1 MVKGEGFGYEGG
13 DNTSG
18 AVAETLRA
26 EWERLCADYLPVCR
40 EGLIWR
46 YSRGPRDDD
55 AEQGWKLHVSA
66 TVLTASEILKRIA
79 PMLLAS
85 DVRFKAPASLRE
97 LQKLNCGLFY
107 GYSQVG
113 KFITVYPRA
122 PEEAVVLAL
131 RLYELTRGM
140 SAPPV
145 PFDRRFR
152 PDGPVFYRYG
162 SFRHVEVE
170 NPDGTRTPA
179 MRDPHGR
186 LVADV
191 REAVNAKPEWVSDPF
206 ACDEAGEGEVAHAS
220 LLATTFRAFEAL
232 AQRGKGGVYKALDL
246 SAWLPRLCVLKEGR
260 AAGEVAWDGRDGR
273 WRVKHEEVVLRAL
286 HEAGVPVPRVYA
298 SFEVEGNGY
307 LVTEYVE
314 GETLQSLLLKR
325 RRRLGL
331 ARAFAYAFRL
341 SSLLSRIHAAG
352 WAWRDCKPANVVVTA
367 DGSLRPLDFEGACPV
382 DSLDQSPWGTA
393 AFMPPA
399 PVSGEA
405 TPHTY
410 QDIYAL
416 GASLY
421 LILTGRLY
429 DPRAPV
435 HAWKL
440 RRGLGKRARRL
451 LGMLLSAEQ
460 HKRPSAAEA
469 AGELAAVLSELEE
482 THRVQSRGRVALRRR
497 RATRREVE
505 SSRQVSEPRVGAEIF
520 VDGVGGQ
527 EDECR
532 EVLRV

>member
-1 MVKGEGFGYEGG
+1 MLKGEGFSYEGG

-18 AVAETLRA
+18 ALAETLRA

-46 YSRGPRDDD
+46 YSRGPRADD

-66 TVLTASEILKRIA
+66 TVLTASEVLKRIA
-79 PMLLAS
+79 PVLLAS
-85 DVRFKAPASLRE
+85 GERFKAPASLRE

-122 PEEAVVLAL
+122 PEEAVALAL

-152 PDGPVFYRYG
+152 PDAPVFYRYG
-162 SFRHVEVE
+162 SFRHVEIE

-179 MRDPHGR
+179 MRDPNGR

-191 REAVNAKPEWVSDPF
+191 REAADAKPEWVSDPF
-206 ACDEAGEGEVAHAS
+206 AFDETCEGVAAHAS
-220 LLATTFRAFEAL
+220 PLATTFRAFEAL

-246 SAWLPRLCVLKEGR
+246 STWPPRLCVLKEGR
-260 AAGEVAWDGRDGR
+260 AAGELAWDGRDGH

-286 HEAGVPVPRVYA
+286 REAGVPVPRVYA

-331 ARAFAYAFRL
+331 ARAFAYGLRL
-341 SSLLSRIHAAG
+341 ATLLSRMHEAG

-367 DGSLRPLDFEGACPV
+367 DASLRPLDFEGACPAE
-382 DSLDQSPWGTA
+382 SPDQSPWGTA

-399 PVSGEA
+399 SAGGEA
-405 TPHTY
+405 TPHMH

-421 LILTGRLY
+421 LLLTGRLY

-435 HAWKL
+435 HVWKL
-440 RRGLGKRARRL
+440 RRGIGARARRL
-451 LGMLLSAEQ
+451 LTTLLSAEQ
-460 HKRPSAAEA
+460 HERPSAVEA

-482 THRVQSRGRVALRRR
+482 ARGVQGTSRVSLRRR
-497 RATRREVE
+497 RAAGREVE
-505 SSRQVSEPRVGAEIF
+505 SSRKIPETRVGAEVF
-520 VDGVGGQ
+520 VDGVGCQ
-527 EDECR
+527 KDESR
-532 EVLRV
+532 EVFCV